1 MQQKTSGI
9 SDILQMSL
17 NIPLVAAA
25 PSTDADGQASL
36 SAALRMM
43 NHLHRSRERNF
54 TVMGDQYETSTRGSR
69 KGGLGKKIKCLK
81 GGCAAQLLL
90 FYACS

>member
-1 MQQKTSGI
+1 MKIGSYESRIMQQKTSGI

-25 PSTDADGQASL
+25 PSTDGQPTVPAP
-36 SAALRMM
+36 LRMM

-54 TVMGDQYETSTRGSR
+54 TVMDY
-69 KGGLGKKIKCLK
+69 
-81 GGCAAQLLL
+81 
-90 FYACS
+90 

>member
-1 MQQKTSGI
+1 MKIDSYESRIMQQKTSGI

-25 PSTDADGQASL
+25 PSTDGQTTAPPL
-36 SAALRMM
+36 TMM

-54 TVMGDQYETSTRGSR
+54 TVMGE
-69 KGGLGKKIKCLK
+69 
-81 GGCAAQLLL
+81 
-90 FYACS
+90 